1 MVDKKEL
8 NIVQD
13 EYEVVRLLSEGIEV
27 DRFEYGDS
35 MTPIALNGQYCHL
48 IPCEAKD
55 VEQGDAVFCEIGNG
69 IFLTHMVW
77 AKNKATNQ
85 CLIGSTSGHLNG
97 WTDKIYA
104 KAIPID
110 LFED

>member
-1 MVDKKEL
+1 MEKKDL

-13 EYEVVRLLSEGIEV
+13 EYEVVKLLEKGIEV

-35 MTPIALNGQYCHL
+35 MMPIAMNGQYCHL
-48 IPCEAKD
+48 IPCKAKD
-55 VEQGDAVFCEIGNG
+55 VEVGDAVFCQMENG
-69 IFLTHMVW
+69 SFLTHLVW
-77 AKNKATNQ
+77 LKNKATNQ
-85 CLIGSTSGHLNG
+85 CLIGSTSGYLNG

-110 LFED
+110 FFEK